1 MKTLQFIL
9 IFLIAGSLTAQSDAK
24 GEKLLQDVAKAY
36 GSWDKLWK
44 QKDVSFTYDYHYA
57 GTEKRDLSTE
67 RYIFEGEHSW
77 AKYTQHDINAAPGMP
92 GEVTQSVVDGK
103 PYIMVGDK
111 MMDDPELLGGTS
123 FLRSANYFWFTMFY
137 KMDNP
142 GVVATSKGQETVNGT
157 TYDIV
162 HVTYDPAKTG
172 KEVNDEYILYVNPTT
187 KLVDR
192 FFFSLPAA
200 GVKAPVILMELD
212 YKKID
217 GLQVSTVRRVFQP
230 GPDGK
235 LPASPQLVQTLTDIK
250 FNNGFTAKDFML
262 GK

>member
-1 MKTLQFIL
+1 MKAIQFIL
-9 IFLIAGSLTAQSDAK
+9 LLLLTGSLAAQSDAQAK
-24 GEKLLQDVAKAY
+24 QLLKDVVNAS
-36 GSWDKLWK
+36 GTWNKLWD
-44 QKDVSFTYDYHYA
+44 QKDVSYTYDYHYA

-67 RYIFEGEHSW
+67 RYLFEGEQSW
-77 AKYTQHDINAAPGMP
+77 AKYTQHDINVAPGMS
-92 GEVTQSVVDGK
+92 GEVIQSVVNGK
-103 PYIMVGDK
+103 PYVMVGDK

-142 GVVATSKGQETVNGT
+142 GVIATSKGRETVNGT
-157 TYDIV
+157 AYDVV

-172 KEVNDEYILYVNPTT
+172 KEVNDEYIFYVNPKT

-192 FFFSLPAA
+192 FFFSLPAM
-200 GVKAPVILMELD
+200 GVDAPVILMELD
-212 YKKID
+212 YEKIN
-217 GLQVSTVRRVFQP
+217 GLQVSTTRRVFQP

-250 FNNGFTAKDFML
+250 FNNGFKPADFML
-262 GK
+262 SK